1 MDAHDGSTLSILR
14 QALGRLHRIRM
25 RRDRRTRSGLFLYVI
40 LILQDTFHPKGFLAV
55 DHQVDY
61 AS

>member
-1 MDAHDGSTLSILR
+1 
-14 QALGRLHRIRM
+14 M